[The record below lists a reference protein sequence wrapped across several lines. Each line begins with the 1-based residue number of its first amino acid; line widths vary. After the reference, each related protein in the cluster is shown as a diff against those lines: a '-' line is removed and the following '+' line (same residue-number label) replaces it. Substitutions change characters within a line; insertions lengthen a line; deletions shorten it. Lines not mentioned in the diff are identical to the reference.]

1 MTHIDTMKLALEA
14 LESVLCDLDGNV
26 CWSGSYADRDI
37 IGDALEAIRQ
47 AIAEAEKQEPHSWYS
62 SQEDEWMTEK
72 TRKEHER
79 LNSYTHKV
87 CGFDLPLYHHPQPKQ
102 EQGEPIGTAGEL
114 FTNAALERL
123 DFRPSTKI
131 YTTPQQRT
139 WVGLTDEECRLT
151 YTSAMEA
158 PVRDQVTVCRA
169 IEAKLRSKNER
180 L

>member
-1 MTHIDTMKLALEA
+1 MSIEAMKQGRQIIWRYRHETPLGNQPYMIAHEADSTIERIDK
-14 LESVLCDLDGNV
+14 
-26 CWSGSYADRDI
+26 
-37 IGDALEAIRQ
+37 
-47 AIAEAEKQEPHSWYS
+47 AIAETEKQEPHSWYS

-131 YTTPQQRT
+131 YTTPQQRKP
-139 WVGLTDEECRLT
+139 LTDEDLKLL
-151 YTSAMEA
+151 SAEWRIVYGAWMDDFAKE
-158 PVRDQVTVCRA
+158 
-169 IEAKLRSKNER
+169 IEAKLKEKNT
-180 L
+180 